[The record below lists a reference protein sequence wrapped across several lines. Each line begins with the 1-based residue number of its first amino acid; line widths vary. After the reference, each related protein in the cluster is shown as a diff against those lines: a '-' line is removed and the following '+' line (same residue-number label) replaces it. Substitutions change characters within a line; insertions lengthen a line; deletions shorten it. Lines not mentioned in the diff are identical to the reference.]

1 MISCFLSEANG
12 FLYFNNGFS
21 GFTGLSILKVTKHI
35 SSHANL
41 SNLHLCDFFHDSGS
55 RNPRPLNTDRSMST
69 AGRSFSPQHLTLEWG
84 TLDNSVYVFPVST
97 IWTLSAVFGKQSM
110 PPPACCL
117 SFQAARAPSPP
128 PLQPAKGLFKG
139 SGSQA
144 LLEKKCSPQTPSM
157 SVSNCQL
164 VKFSSLTANGLA
176 SDHLL
181 KSKKQ

>member
-1 MISCFLSEANG
+1 MYLCTLTMDFVT
-12 FLYFNNGFS
+12 

-97 IWTLSAVFGKQSM
+97 IWTSSAVFGKQSM

-128 PLQPAKGLFKG
+128 PPQPAKWLFKG

-157 SVSNCQL
+157 SVSSEVFFTYSQWPVIIYWSPKNSHTL
-164 VKFSSLTANGLA
+164 F
-176 SDHLL
+176 
-181 KSKKQ
+181 SKK